1 MGLSEMFYAGMLFKK
16 VKWCIANITN
26 SYDHEEQNSLYKLR
40 NALYRVQHQLSIRE
54 ECRLI
59 SEEKDHIDL
68 ILTDYQRDLV
78 QQYLKGYLANYK
90 NNEEEYFIITLN
102 QFLSKH
108 QDDHMLANTKMFDS
122 EEMEGGK
129 SYERWHRLTDLGKVY
144 YKMFYITQAK
154 CIALHGKPI
163 GEDSLANRVLTNCAE
178 AIITGGFKILID

>member
-1 MGLSEMFYAGMLFKK
+1 M
-16 VKWCIANITN
+16 
-26 SYDHEEQNSLYKLR
+26 
-40 NALYRVQHQLSIRE
+40 
-54 ECRLI
+54 
-59 SEEKDHIDL
+59 

-102 QFLSKH
+102 QFLSRH

-129 SYERWHRLTDLGKVY
+129 SYERWRRLTDFGKVY

-163 GEDSLANRVLTNCAE
+163 GEDSVANRVLTNCAE